1 MKSVSINGIA
11 RVNLGKTFAKQLRK
25 EDNVPCV
32 IYGGKE
38 EPVHFY
44 AHENEFRKI
53 IYTPNVYLID
63 VNIGD
68 QQLKTI
74 IRDIQF
80 HPVTDKILH
89 IDFLRIFDDKKV
101 QINIP
106 VVITGNSVGVR
117 NGGRLALNMRR
128 VMVEAFAKDLPETI
142 EIDITEL
149 RIGSSIRISDL
160 SFEGLG
166 FLNNI
171 NDVVVAVKTA
181 RAALL
186 DEELED
192 ESGEASEGA
201 EGESK
206 PEGESKAEGESKP
219 EGES

>member
-11 RVNLGKTFAKQLRK
+11 RVNLGKKFAKQLRK

-32 IYGGKE
+32 IYGGKD

-63 VNIGD
+63 IIIGD
-68 QQLKTI
+68 QKLQTI

-89 IDFLRIFDDKKV
+89 IDFLKVFDDKKV

-106 VVITGNSVGVR
+106 VVILGNSIGVR

-149 RIGSSIRISDL
+149 RIGNSIRITDL
-160 SFEGLG
+160 SIEGID
-166 FLNNI
+166 FLNNS

-181 RAALL
+181 RAAIA
-186 DEELED
+186 DEELEA
-192 ESGEASEGA
+192 EAGEET
-201 EGESK
+201 EGESTE
-206 PEGESKAEGESKP
+206 EGES
-219 EGES
+219 